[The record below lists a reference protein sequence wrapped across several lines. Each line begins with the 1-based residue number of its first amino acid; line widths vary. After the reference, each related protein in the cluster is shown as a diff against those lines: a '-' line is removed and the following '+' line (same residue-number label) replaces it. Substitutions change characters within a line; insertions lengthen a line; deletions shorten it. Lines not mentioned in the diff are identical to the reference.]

1 MRCTTARIRVGAL
14 LLLPLF
20 VVQTGDGLAAYD
32 CHGEPPVHQVHH
44 DGMDHGGHDHDPD
57 HGSDHRSDPDSDHD
71 SGHGSDHDPGQDCPM
86 GHAEGLACA
95 GGVTAPSLVQ
105 AAPTMGAVERAPRI
119 RGPDAFAGIL
129 RSHELFRPPRI

>member
-1 MRCTTARIRVGAL
+1 MRGMTARIRVGAL
-14 LLLPLF
+14 LLLPFF

-32 CHGEPPVHQVHH
+32 CHGEPPIHQVHH
-44 DGMDHGGHDHDPD
+44 DGMDHGEDDHDSDHHLVHHSDHGSDHASDHDPD
-57 HGSDHRSDPDSDHD
+57 H
-71 SGHGSDHDPGQDCPM
+71 DCPM

-119 RGPDAFAGIL
+119 RGPDTIAGIL